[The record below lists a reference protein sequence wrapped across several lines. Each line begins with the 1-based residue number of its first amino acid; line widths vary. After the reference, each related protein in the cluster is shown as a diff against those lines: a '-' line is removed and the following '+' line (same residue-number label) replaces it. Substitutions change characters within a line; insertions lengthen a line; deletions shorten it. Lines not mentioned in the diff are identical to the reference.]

1 MTESSGDKAEASK
14 PKGGLV
20 SSYKN
25 VFMSGLATILPTVLT
40 FWVLTSGYA
49 FVDENVATPI
59 NSVLKNQII
68 LGTDEGLKFA
78 KDFWD
83 IPQPLPSPRSKQDR
97 TYAEVA
103 QDEERL
109 ADYTVIVEQRY
120 PTWIGFVLAVAL
132 IFVIGFFT
140 ASFIGRTVWGLV
152 EGSLLRI
159 PIVKSVYPAAK
170 QMVEFLFTNNEDQAA
185 QFNAVVCIEYP
196 NNGQWT
202 LGLVTGEGRPE
213 VRAKQAQEVVTV
225 FIPFAPTPISGF
237 VVFVNKADCI
247 EIDMSVDE
255 AFKFYI
261 SGGVIGSM
269 PGPIPLPKP
278 ESPES

>member
-1 MTESSGDKAEASK
+1 MSQSSEAESNSAK
-14 PKGGLV
+14 PQNGFV
-20 SSYKN
+20 SSYKS

-40 FWVLTSGYA
+40 FWVLTSGYS

-59 NSVLKNQII
+59 NSLLKNRII

-83 IPQPLPSPRSKQDR
+83 IPQPLPSSRSKQNR
-97 TYAEVA
+97 TYSEVA

-109 ADYTVIVEQRY
+109 QDYTVIVEQRY

-152 EGSLLRI
+152 EGSILRI

-170 QMVEFLFTNNEDQAA
+170 QMVEFLFTNNDDQAA

-196 NNGQWT
+196 NVGQWT

-213 VRAKQAQEVVTV
+213 IRNKEEQEVVTV

-237 VVFVNKADCI
+237 VVFANKADCI
-247 EIDMSVDE
+247 AIDMSVDE

-269 PGPIPLPKP
+269 PGPIPISKP
-278 ESPES
+278 ESPKE